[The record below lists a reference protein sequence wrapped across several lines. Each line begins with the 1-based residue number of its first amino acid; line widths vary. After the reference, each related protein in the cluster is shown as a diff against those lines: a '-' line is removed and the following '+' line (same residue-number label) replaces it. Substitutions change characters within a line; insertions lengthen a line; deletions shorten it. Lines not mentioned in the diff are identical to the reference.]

1 MESHVLTHT
10 RTRIKICGF
19 TRQDDAL
26 MAAEAG
32 ADALGFVFHPPSPRC
47 VTPAVA
53 AAIARRLPP
62 FVTTVGLFV
71 DAPVADV
78 RRICAALP
86 LGLLQFHGDE
96 PADFCGQFGLPY
108 IKAVRVQPGTDLL
121 HYALR
126 YPGAAGLLLDAYR
139 PGVPGGT
146 GETFDWKLIP
156 ARIPCRV
163 VLSGG
168 LTPGN
173 VGAGIAQVRPWAVD
187 VSTGVEAAPGIKSAQ
202 LIKRFTAAVRQVDTQ
217 QIGIDA
223 KTEVSAG

>member
-1 MESHVLTHT
+1 MEAHSLTLT

-26 MAAEAG
+26 TAAEAG

-47 VTPAVA
+47 VKPATA
-53 AAIARRLPP
+53 ATIARNLPP

-71 DAPVADV
+71 DAPADDV
-78 RRICAALP
+78 RRVCAVMP

-96 PADFCGQFGLPY
+96 PPDYCGQFGLPY

-121 HYALR
+121 QYARR

-139 PGVPGGT
+139 KGVPGGT
-146 GETFDWKLIP
+146 GETFDWRLVP
-156 ARIPCRV
+156 ARIPCQV

-168 LTPGN
+168 LTPDN
-173 VGAGIAQVRPWAVD
+173 VGAGMAQVRPWAVD

-202 LIKRFTAAVRQVDTQ
+202 LIRRFTAAVRRMDSQ
-217 QIGIDA
+217 QSVIDA
-223 KTEVSAG
+223 KTGVSVG